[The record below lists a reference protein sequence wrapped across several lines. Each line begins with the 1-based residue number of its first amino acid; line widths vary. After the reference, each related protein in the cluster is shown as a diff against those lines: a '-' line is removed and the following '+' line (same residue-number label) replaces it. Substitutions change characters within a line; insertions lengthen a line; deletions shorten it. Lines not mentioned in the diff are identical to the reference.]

1 MLQRLAHNFISE
13 TQILVFLIIF

>member
-1 MLQRLAHNFISE
+1 MLHRLAHNFMSE